1 MNFPAILIIPYLQL
15 MEKNKENIS
24 LVTADGMPLKISI
37 AKAQRRSKLVAFMM
51 VFPLLFFVAIAF
63 IGPIADMLL
72 FSIDNSIVKKILP
85 KTTESLKDWNEYSG
99 ELPDEVVFA
108 AMVEEIKI
116 AKASK
121 KHTKIGAR
129 FNYESSG
136 FSSLFRKAGRK
147 VKKLKKPPFKEALI
161 KSDKRWGEIYTWQV
175 IKQNSSDYTEGYY
188 LAALDFKRNF
198 ESGDIE
204 SVSEEDSIYLKL
216 FFRTLLLSTI
226 IVILTLVIGF
236 PLSYMLSIVSTR
248 SSNILIIFVL
258 LPFWTSLLVR
268 TTSWIALLQQEGV
281 INDFLIFLGFIN
293 DEGRLAMIH
302 NAIGTVV
309 AMTHILLP
317 FMILPLFSVMKTI
330 PKSYVRAAISLG
342 AHPWKA
348 FWKIYFPNTGPG
360 IGAGS
365 ILVFILAIGYYIT
378 PALVGGISGTFISN
392 RIAYHISNSLNWGLG
407 SAIGVILLGI
417 VLLFFVFYDR
427 IVGINNMKL
436 G

>member
-1 MNFPAILIIPYLQL
+1 
-15 MEKNKENIS
+15 MEKIQENI
-24 LVTADGMPLKISI
+24 VTADGIPLKISL
-37 AKAQRRSKLVAFMM
+37 ARAQRRSKIVAFMM
-51 VFPLLFFVAIAF
+51 VFPLLVFIVIAF

-72 FSIDNSIVKKILP
+72 LSIDNSIVKKILP
-85 KTTESLKDWNEYSG
+85 KSSEALQNWDEYSG
-99 ELPDEVVFA
+99 ELPGEAVFS
-108 AMVEEIKI
+108 AMVDEIKK
-116 AKASK
+116 AKSAK
-121 KHTKIGAR
+121 EHTKIGSR

-147 VKKLKKPPFKEALI
+147 VNKIKTPPFKEALI

-175 IKQNSSDYTEGYY
+175 IKQNSSRYTEGYY
-188 LAALDFKRNF
+188 LAALDLKKKFS
-198 ESGDIE
+198 SGNIE
-204 SVSEEDSIYLKL
+204 SLESKDSIYLKL
-216 FFRTLLLSTI
+216 FFRTIVLSSLITF
-226 IVILTLVIGF
+226 LTFVIGF
-236 PLSYMLSIVSTR
+236 PLSYMLSTVSTR
-248 SSNILIIFVL
+248 ISNILIIFVL

-281 INDFLIFLGFIN
+281 INDFLILVGFIN
-293 DEGRLAMIH
+293 EEGRLAMIH
-302 NAIGTVV
+302 NATGTVV

-348 FWKIYFPNTGPG
+348 FWKVYFPNTVAG

-378 PALVGGISGTFISN
+378 PALVGGSSGTFISN
-392 RIAYHISNSLNWGLG
+392 RIAYHISSSLNWGLG
-407 SAIGVILLGI
+407 SAIGTILLGI

>member
-1 MNFPAILIIPYLQL
+1 MLLL
-15 MEKNKENIS
+15 
-24 LVTADGMPLKISI
+24 LKGLT
-37 AKAQRRSKLVAFMM
+37 KLV
-51 VFPLLFFVAIAF
+51 
-63 IGPIADMLL
+63 
-72 FSIDNSIVKKILP
+72 
-85 KTTESLKDWNEYSG
+85 Y
-99 ELPDEVVFA
+99 
-108 AMVEEIKI
+108 EIKK
-116 AKASK
+116 AKSAK
-121 KHTKIGAR
+121 EHTKIGSR

-147 VKKLKKPPFKEALI
+147 VNKIKTPPFKEALI

-175 IKQNSSDYTEGYY
+175 IKQNSSRFTEGYY
-188 LAALDFKRNF
+188 LAALDFKRKF
-198 ESGDIE
+198 SSGNIE
-204 SVSEEDSIYLKL
+204 SLESKDSIYLKL
-216 FFRTLLLSTI
+216 FFRTIVLSSLITF
-226 IVILTLVIGF
+226 LTFVIGF
-236 PLSYMLSIVSTR
+236 PLSYMLSTVSTR
-248 SSNILIIFVL
+248 ISNILIIFVL

-281 INDFLIFLGFIN
+281 INDFLILVGFIN
-293 DEGRLAMIH
+293 EEGRLAMIH
-302 NAIGTVV
+302 NATGTVV

-348 FWKIYFPNTGPG
+348 FWKIYFPNTGAG

-378 PALVGGISGTFISN
+378 PALVGGSSGTFISN
-392 RIAYHISNSLNWGLG
+392 RIAYHISSSLNWGLG